1 MLRKRLLNEAAF
13 ILCGLFS
20 ACCPQALS
28 LLFSSCLLVA
38 PSHGFSGQWV
48 SGSADSSG
56 FQPVGSA
63 GGWTGGRMEEG
74 YLSPFPSLVAAG
86 PATAVAPLCVA
97 CALPPLS
104 PACRPSG
111 LLVPPRL
118 WGSSQLRGHF
128 FRGFTSHLS
137 IAQRGPFPKISSPKG
152 PISVSCQDLDTFT
165 CFPPSHQARYLHD
178 LHFKTRKLRPREGL

>member
-1 MLRKRLLNEAAF
+1 
-13 ILCGLFS
+13 
-20 ACCPQALS
+20 
-28 LLFSSCLLVA
+28 
-38 PSHGFSGQWV
+38 
-48 SGSADSSG
+48 
-56 FQPVGSA
+56 
-63 GGWTGGRMEEG
+63 MEEG

-118 WGSSQLRGHF
+118 WGSSQLLGHF

-137 IAQRGPFPKISSPKG
+137 IAQRSPFPKISSPKA